1 MLTANDRWWR
11 KESCRQGFRKVE
23 AASSEGVSRQRRYT
37 WGQSRRLSSTGVGR
51 FERLAGFTFAAK
63 VADMLE
69 GSIVCYL
76 WRSEVS
82 GMPTSDASAYIGLKI
97 EPIYITRWIL
107 RSSKAKK
114 FFFLHGIWDPI
125 THWNCL
131 NENCLDVLRRSSTS
145 NNIHQFSCDD
155 GLASAVKEDG
165 ELLDHVSSILWG
177 ILKTR
182 S

>member
-1 MLTANDRWWR
+1 MTDDGAKSLAGKDLGKWR
-11 KESCRQGFRKVE
+11 PQVLKESQDSDGIPEVKVE
-23 AASSEGVSRQRRYT
+23 GWVP
-37 WGQSRRLSSTGVGR
+37 LGVGR